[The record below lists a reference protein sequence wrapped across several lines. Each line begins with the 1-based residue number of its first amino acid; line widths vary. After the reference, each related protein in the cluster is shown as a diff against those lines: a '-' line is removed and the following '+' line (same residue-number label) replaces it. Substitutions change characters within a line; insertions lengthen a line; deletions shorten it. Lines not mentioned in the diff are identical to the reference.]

1 MKRGA
6 GQPTSELARM
16 SVLALLCGL
25 SMITYLDR
33 VCFGAAAKSIAEE
46 LNLSGVEELKWAFTA
61 FAIAYAIFEVPC
73 GWLGDRY
80 GPKGTLI
87 RIVLW
92 WSACTAL
99 TGMIGLNFGGYT
111 FGGLGLLFVIRF
123 LFGAGEAGAYP
134 NITRAIHNW
143 FPTERWE
150 RAQGFIWMSGRL
162 AGGLT
167 PLIWA
172 ILVTG
177 TSLSPPLVTWRGSF
191 LFFGVVGVAWC
202 VVFAMVFRNY
212 PGECAAQPLE
222 GSRQECIEKVVSETS
237 GGTPWRKLLF
247 NPSLIALCALYF
259 LINYGWFFNVT
270 YLPSYL
276 QDRFALAPDN
286 LVGAIYKG
294 APLWVGAIGCIC
306 GGYAAGYLSRRL
318 GSRFRG
324 RRTLGFL
331 GMLGCAACWAGA
343 LFATNI
349 HVFCVLISLAAFCI
363 DLTLGVCWASCQEIG
378 QRHAAVAAATMNMV
392 GTFGSAVAAWL
403 TGTIVELSVSGVA
416 KRQGV
421 AVDLLPDSVE
431 LAARLD
437 GYWNV
442 FAAYSA
448 VYIVAALCWL
458 CVRPEI
464 AATSYSP
471 DRS

>member
-1 MKRGA
+1 MKKGA
-6 GQPTSELARM
+6 VQPDSELARV

-33 VCFGAAAKSIAEE
+33 VCFGAAAKSIAQE
-46 LNLSGVEELKWAFTA
+46 LGLSGVEQLKWAFTA

-99 TGMIGLNFGGYT
+99 TGMVGLKFGSFT
-111 FGGLGLLFVIRF
+111 FGGLGLLIAIRF

-143 FPTERWE
+143 FPASHWE

-177 TSLSPPLVTWRGSF
+177 TSFSSPLVNWRGSF
-191 LFFGVVGVAWC
+191 LFFGVIGVAWC
-202 VVFAMVFRNY
+202 VIFAIVFRNH
-212 PGECAAQPLE
+212 PRDQAGQQTE
-222 GSRQECIEKVVSETS
+222 GNLQELSPHLATEF
-237 GGTPWRKLLF
+237 GAGTPWRRLLL
-247 NPSLIALCALYF
+247 NPSLIALCTLYF
-259 LINYGWFFNVT
+259 LINYGWFFNIT

-276 QDRFALAPDN
+276 QDRFALAPDDM
-286 LVGAIYKG
+286 VGAIYKG

-306 GGYAAGYLSRRL
+306 GGYVAGYLSQRL

-331 GMLGCAACWAGA
+331 GMLGCAACWVGA
-343 LFATNI
+343 LFATNL
-349 HVFCVLISLAAFCI
+349 HVFCICTSLAAFCI

-403 TGTIVELSVSGVA
+403 TGTIVERSVASAAAG
-416 KRQGV
+416 QGI
-421 AVDLLPDSVE
+421 AVKLLPESIQ

-448 VYIVAALCWL
+448 VYVVAALCWL
-458 CVRPEI
+458 WVRPENNSI
-464 AATSYSP
+464 EE
-471 DRS
+471 